1 MQIHFIYVMRR
12 RLITFAKYQRQLMW
26 PRRPSTF
33 EVLHTTFII
42 FVNGFCLVVSGFFIG
57 LLWWCSTMS
66 IGWIWIWWLWRWENK
81 FCNLETLC
89 CDFDERIVLFFFFM
103 MVCYIWFWLC
113 IHVCMSC
120 EELGCYGKPIMRSLF
135 WVFKHVLPRVSPPIV
150 LFTRP

>member
-1 MQIHFIYVMRR
+1 MRR
-12 RLITFAKYQRQLMW
+12 RLIAFAKYQRQLMW

-89 CDFDERIVLFFFFM
+89 CDFDERIVLFCFFSWWCVIYDFGYACM
-103 MVCYIWFWLC
+103 CVWVVKNLDAMGNPLWEVYFGFSSMCCLECHLQLCYL
-113 IHVCMSC
+113 
-120 EELGCYGKPIMRSLF
+120 LDLRL
-135 WVFKHVLPRVSPPIV
+135 LD
-150 LFTRP
+150 